1 MILSFWMCNIPSGE
15 HSPGTGQNRTEP
27 NRTEYNIMFW
37 IQNHQIHVA
46 KTAVMMMDAMLG
58 NVGHAA
64 HGQHNHEQRGGR
76 CHEQNDG

>member
-1 MILSFWMCNIPSGE
+1 
-15 HSPGTGQNRTEP
+15 
-27 NRTEYNIMFW
+27 MFW